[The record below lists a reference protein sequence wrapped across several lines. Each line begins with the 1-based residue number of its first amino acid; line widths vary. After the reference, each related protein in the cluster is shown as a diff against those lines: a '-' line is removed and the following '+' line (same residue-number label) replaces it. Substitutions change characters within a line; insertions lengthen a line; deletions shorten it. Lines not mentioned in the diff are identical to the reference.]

1 MVDEFRVKYVGK
13 KHADHLIIDKYH
25 TRALSSINNLGR
37 QTLLWHQNQV
47 ELSKHVFYLS
57 IPRYI
62 QAALHKFQHNPATRK
77 EHVPH
82 IWERP
87 NYVAKQ
93 QFAKAEDTSQ
103 KLPPERI
110 QVL

>member
-1 MVDEFRVKYVGK
+1 MLPCGTSPMVWYSKRTVVYIIFW
-13 KHADHLIIDKYH
+13 DHKQESEQEVFNTWEEQPMI
-25 TRALSSINNLGR
+25 A
-37 QTLLWHQNQV
+37 V